1 MAESCET
8 CRYSAATDDKVPGA
22 LECRRRPPA
31 NAGRRVVGDWP
42 KVYPVSWCGE
52 YEARPAEASKPA
64 RKPRPT
70 AGDVETRSEQG

>member
-8 CRYSAATDDKVPGA
+8 CRYSAETDDKVPGA

-52 YEARPAEASKPA
+52 YEVKVPASKPG